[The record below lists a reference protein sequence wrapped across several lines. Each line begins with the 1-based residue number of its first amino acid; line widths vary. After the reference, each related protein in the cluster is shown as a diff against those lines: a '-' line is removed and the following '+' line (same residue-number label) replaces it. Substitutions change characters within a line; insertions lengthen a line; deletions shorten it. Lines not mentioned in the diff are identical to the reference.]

1 MDYKDFTIIT
11 QNALKRGSD
20 IAKEKLHQAI
30 ENGHILS
37 GILETDKNVTPFILR
52 KMNVDLNGFT
62 ELVNKVV
69 SGYPKLEQGKS
80 LIVSDNVEKSL
91 KTAKSISK
99 SLGDEYISI
108 EHIFVGILV
117 TGDMVSSL
125 MKEKGIDQ
133 ARLESAILELRKGVE
148 VERRN
153 KDELENLNKYSVN
166 LNEKAKQ
173 GKMDPVVG
181 RSEEIR
187 RLLQIISRRTKNN
200 PVVVGDPGVG
210 KTAVI
215 EGLVQRIVKGD
226 VPPNLKNCRIYG
238 LDMGS
243 LIAGASKQGEFEERL
258 KLILTEVKNT
268 AGEIILFIDEIHL
281 LVGAGKGGGSMDA
294 ANLLKPALARGELK
308 AIGATT
314 LDEYQ
319 KYLEK
324 DKALER
330 RFQKVVINE
339 PEVEETISILRGIKE
354 KYENF
359 HKVQIKDDA
368 IVAAVELSKRYVTN
382 RFLPDKAIDLIDEA
396 AAKLRLEMNSL
407 PEEIDE
413 IERQLTQLQTEK
425 SMVTKEGD
433 ENAEKLLHEKI
444 VNLKD
449 ERTKLR
455 AIWESEKKIIDDIVT
470 RKQEIES
477 LNQQIADLEQ
487 EGQFDKAAELKYV
500 KLPESKEKMKNL
512 QAELTQ
518 NQSEVILARES
529 VDRELIAEIIENWTG
544 IPVNKM
550 VKSEKEK
557 LVKLE
562 EEIHKR
568 IIGQNEAI
576 SAVAD
581 AVRRSR
587 AGLGDAN
594 RPIGSFI
601 FLGTTGVGK
610 TELAK
615 ALAEFL
621 FDDENAMTRIDMS
634 EYQEKSSVAR
644 MIGSPPGYVGY
655 DEGGQLTEAVR
666 RRPYSV
672 VLFDEIEKAHKDVF
686 YTLLQVL
693 DDGRLTDSKGRTVNF
708 KNTIIIMTSNAG
720 SDKIMDSFQGMNS
733 SNRLQ
738 CIQRAKD
745 EVSKVLKA
753 NMAPEFLNR
762 IDEIVMFTP
771 LTIFEIKQIADLQIN
786 SLKKKL
792 MQQEIKIHVSLK
804 AVAWLTKRSYN
815 PQFGARPVK
824 RSLQRYVITELS
836 KKILKEEVVKDKIIL
851 IDADNANLLFSN
863 IAEQELNP
871 FIENEKKE
879 NELRIQEL
887 KNAKPETDSPE
898 NKTSTE
904 KKGFFRRIFGW
915 FGKLF
920 QKKDS
925 TLIQSKPE

>member
-1 MDYKDFTIIT
+1 MDYKEFTIIT
-11 QNALKRGSD
+11 QKALKRGSD
-20 IAKEKLHQAI
+20 IAKEKQHQAI
-30 ENGHILS
+30 ENGHILK
-37 GILETDKNVTPFILR
+37 GIFETDKSVAPFILR
-52 KMNVDLNGFT
+52 KMNVEMEDFT
-62 ELVNKVV
+62 SLITKVV
-69 SGYPKLEQGKS
+69 DNYPILEQGKT
-80 LIVSDNVEKSL
+80 LIVSENVEKSL
-91 KTAKSISK
+91 RTAKVISK

-117 TGDMVSSL
+117 TGDMAASL
-125 MKEKGIDQ
+125 MKEKGINQ
-133 ARLESAILELRKGVE
+133 AKLEASIMELRKGVE
-148 VERRN
+148 VERKN
-153 KDELENLNKYSVN
+153 KDEFENLNKYSINMNDKVN
-166 LNEKAKQ
+166 A
-173 GKMDPVVG
+173 GKMDPVIG

-200 PVVVGDPGVG
+200 PIVVGDPGVG

-226 VPPNLKNCRIYG
+226 VPPNLKNSRIFA

-258 KLILTEVKNT
+258 KSILAEVKNS
-268 AGEIILFIDEIHL
+268 AGEVILFIDEIHL
-281 LVGAGKGGGSMDA
+281 LVGADKGGGSMDA

-319 KYLEK
+319 KYFEK

-330 RFQKVVINE
+330 RFQKVIIDE
-339 PEVEETISILRGIKE
+339 PEVDETISILRGIKE

-359 HKVQIKDDA
+359 HKVQIKDEA

-413 IERQLTQLQTEK
+413 VERQIIQLQTEK

-433 ENAEKLLHEKI
+433 ENAEKLIQEKI
-444 VNLKD
+444 INLKD

-455 AIWESEKKIIDDIVT
+455 AIWESEKKIIDDIVVV
-470 RKQEIES
+470 KQEIE
-477 LNQQIADLEQ
+477 QINLQISELEQ
-487 EGQFDKAAELKYV
+487 SGQFDKAAELKYV
-500 KLPESKEKMKNL
+500 KLPEAKEKLKKL
-512 QAELTQ
+512 QVELSQ
-518 NQSEVILARES
+518 NPSEIVLARES
-529 VDRELIAEIIENWTG
+529 VDRELIAEIIANWTG

-550 VKSEKEK
+550 VKSDKEK
-557 LVKLE
+557 LINLE
-562 EEIHKR
+562 EELHKR
-568 IIGQNEAI
+568 IIGQSEAI
-576 SAVAD
+576 AAVSD
-581 AVRRSR
+581 AIRRSR
-587 AGLGDAN
+587 AGLSDAN

-634 EYQEKSSVAR
+634 EYQEKSSVSR
-644 MIGSPPGYVGY
+644 MIGSPPGYIGY

-720 SDKIMDSFQGMNS
+720 SDKIMEYFQGLNNT
-733 SNRLQ
+733 NRAQ
-738 CIQRAKD
+738 VIQKAKE
-745 EVSKVLKA
+745 EVSKVLKGI
-753 NMAPEFLNR
+753 MAPEFLNR
-762 IDEIVMFTP
+762 IDEIIMFTP
-771 LTIFEIKQIADLQIN
+771 LSVYEIKQIVDLQIK

-792 MQQEIKIHVSLK
+792 LLQEINIHISQKGVG
-804 AVAWLTKRSYN
+804 WLTRRSYN

-824 RSLQRYVITELS
+824 RAIQRSIITELS
-836 KKILKEEVVKDKIIL
+836 KKILKEEIIKDKIIL
-851 IDADNANLLFSN
+851 IDADTATLLFSN
-863 IAEQELNP
+863 ISEQELAV
-871 FIENEKKE
+871 FVENEKKE
-879 NELRIQEL
+879 QELRLQEL
-887 KNAKPETDSPE
+887 KNAKPETGDAE
-898 NKTSTE
+898 NKPE
-904 KKGFFRRIFGW
+904 DGKKGFFGRIFGW
-915 FGKLF
+915 FGNLF
-920 QKKDS
+920 KKGKKV
-925 TLIQSKPE
+925 TEVKP

>member
-1 MDYKDFTIIT
+1 MDYKDFTLVT
-11 QNALKRGSD
+11 QKALRRGSD
-20 IAKEKLHQAI
+20 IAKEKQHQAI
-30 ENGHILS
+30 ENGHLLK
-37 GILETDKNVTPFILR
+37 GILEIDKNVAPFILR
-52 KMNVDLNGFT
+52 KMDVDMDEFSNLIANVVD
-62 ELVNKVV
+62 K
-69 SGYPKLEQGKS
+69 YPLLEQGKP
-80 LIVSDNVEKSL
+80 LMVSENVEKSL
-91 KTAKSISK
+91 RTAKTISK

-117 TGDMVSSL
+117 IGDLVASL
-125 MKEKGIDQ
+125 MKEKGINQ
-133 ARLESAILELRKGVE
+133 TKLESAIMELRKGVA
-148 VERRN
+148 VERKN
-153 KDELENLNKYSVN
+153 KDEFENLNKYSIN
-166 LNEKAKQ
+166 LNDKVHA
-173 GKMDPVVG
+173 GKMDPVIG

-200 PVVVGDPGVG
+200 PIVVGDPGVG

-226 VPPNLKNCRIYG
+226 VPPNLKNTRIFG

-258 KLILTEVKNT
+258 KLILAEVKNA
-268 AGEIILFIDEIHL
+268 AGEVILFIDEIHL
-281 LVGAGKGGGSMDA
+281 LVGAGRGSGSMDA

-319 KYLEK
+319 KYFEK

-330 RFQKVVINE
+330 RFQKVVIDE
-339 PEVEETISILRGIKE
+339 PEVDETISILRGIKE

-359 HKVQIKDDA
+359 HKVQIKDEA

-382 RFLPDKAIDLIDEA
+382 RFLPDKAIDLMDEA

-413 IERQLTQLQTEK
+413 LERQITQLQTEK

-433 ENAEKLLHEKI
+433 ENAEKFLQEKI
-444 VNLKD
+444 INLKD

-455 AIWESEKKIIDDIVT
+455 AIWESEKTIIDDIVLA
-470 RKQEIES
+470 RQEID
-477 LNQQIADLEQ
+477 QINLQVTELEQ
-487 EGQFDKAAELKYV
+487 GGQFDKAAELKYV
-500 KLPESKEKMKNL
+500 KLPEAKEKLKKL
-512 QAELTQ
+512 QTDLSQ
-518 NQSEVILARES
+518 NPSEVVLAKEA
-529 VDRELIAEIIENWTG
+529 VDKELIAEIIANWTG

-550 VKSEKEK
+550 VKSDKEK
-557 LVKLE
+557 LINLE
-562 EEIHKR
+562 DELHKR

-576 SAVAD
+576 VAIAD
-581 AVRRSR
+581 SIRRSR
-587 AGLGDAN
+587 SGLGDAN

-621 FDDENAMTRIDMS
+621 FDDENAMVRIDMS
-634 EYQEKSSVAR
+634 EYQEKSSVSR

-720 SDKIMDSFQGMNS
+720 SDKIMDHFHGLNTT
-733 SNRLQ
+733 NRAQ
-738 CIQRAKD
+738 IIQKAKE

-753 NMAPEFLNR
+753 TMAPEFLNR
-762 IDEIVMFTP
+762 IDEIIMFTP
-771 LTIFEIKQIADLQIN
+771 LSVFEIKQIVDLQIK

-792 MQQEIKIHVSLK
+792 LLQEINIHVSLK
-804 AVAWLTKRSYN
+804 GVAWLTRRSYN

-824 RSLQRYVITELS
+824 RSIQRFIITELS
-836 KKILKEEVVKDKIIL
+836 KKILKEEVIKDKIIL
-851 IDADNANLLFSN
+851 IDADAVNLVFSN
-863 IAEQELNP
+863 IAEPELNV

-879 NELRIQEL
+879 QEKRMEEL
-887 KNAKPETDSPE
+887 KNAKPETSETE
-898 NKTSTE
+898 NKTE
-904 KKGFFRRIFGW
+904 EAKKGFFGRIFGW
-915 FGKLF
+915 FGNLF
-920 QKKDS
+920 KRKDKQIIETKS
-925 TLIQSKPE
+925 

>member
-1 MDYKDFTIIT
+1 MDYKDFTLVT
-11 QNALKRGSD
+11 QKALRRGSD
-20 IAKEKLHQAI
+20 IAKEKQHQAI
-30 ENGHILS
+30 ENGHLLN
-37 GILETDKNVTPFILR
+37 GILEIDKNVAPFILR
-52 KMNVDLNGFT
+52 KMDVDLDGFAA
-62 ELVNKVV
+62 LIAQVV
-69 SGYPKLEQGKS
+69 DKYPLLEQGKA
-80 LIVSDNVEKSL
+80 LMVSDNVEKSL
-91 KTAKSISK
+91 RTAKTISK

-117 TGDMVSSL
+117 TGDLVASL
-125 MKEKGIDQ
+125 MKEKGINQ
-133 ARLESAILELRKGVE
+133 AKLESAILELRKGVA
-148 VERRN
+148 VERKN
-153 KDELENLNKYSVN
+153 KDEFENLNKYSIN
-166 LNEKAKQ
+166 LNDKVIA
-173 GKMDPVVG
+173 GKMDPVIG
-181 RSEEIR
+181 RTEEIR

-200 PVVVGDPGVG
+200 PIVVGDPGVG

-226 VPPNLKNCRIYG
+226 VPPNLTNTRIFG

-258 KLILTEVKNT
+258 KLILAEVKNA
-268 AGEIILFIDEIHL
+268 AGEVIVFIDEIHL
-281 LVGAGKGGGSMDA
+281 LVGAGRGSGSMDA

-319 KYLEK
+319 KYFEK

-330 RFQKVVINE
+330 RFQKVVIDE
-339 PEVEETISILRGIKE
+339 PEVDETISILRGIKE

-359 HKVQIKDDA
+359 HKVQIKDEA
-368 IVAAVELSKRYVTN
+368 IVAAVELSKRYVTS
-382 RFLPDKAIDLIDEA
+382 RFLPDKAIDLMDEA

-413 IERQLTQLQTEK
+413 VERQIIQLQTEK
-425 SMVTKEGD
+425 SMVSKEGD
-433 ENAEKLLHEKI
+433 ENAEKLLQEKI
-444 VNLKD
+444 INLKD

-470 RKQEIES
+470 AKQEIEQ
-477 LNQQIADLEQ
+477 LNIQISELEQ
-487 EGQFDKAAELKYV
+487 AGQFDKAAELKYV
-500 KLPESKEKMKNL
+500 KLPEAKEKIKKL
-512 QAELTQ
+512 QTELGQNSAE
-518 NQSEVILARES
+518 VVLAKES
-529 VDRELIAEIIENWTG
+529 VDRELIAEIIANWTG

-550 VKSEKEK
+550 VKSDKEK
-557 LVKLE
+557 LINLE
-562 EEIHKR
+562 DELHKR

-576 SAVAD
+576 VAISD
-581 AVRRSR
+581 AIRRSR
-587 AGLGDAN
+587 SGLGDAN

-621 FDDENAMTRIDMS
+621 FDDENAMVRIDMS
-634 EYQEKSSVAR
+634 EYQEKSSVSR

-720 SDKIMDSFQGMNS
+720 SDKIMDHFQGLNN
-733 SNRLQ
+733 SNRAQ
-738 CIQRAKD
+738 VIQKAKE
-745 EVSKVLKA
+745 EVSKVLKTT
-753 NMAPEFLNR
+753 MAPEFLNR
-762 IDEIVMFTP
+762 IDEIIMFTP
-771 LTIFEIKQIADLQIN
+771 LSVFEIKQIVDLQIKG
-786 SLKKKL
+786 LKKKL
-792 MQQEIKIHVSLK
+792 LLQEIKIHVSLK
-804 AVAWLTKRSYN
+804 GVAWLTRRSYN

-824 RSLQRYVITELS
+824 RSIQRFIITELS
-836 KKILKEEVVKDKIIL
+836 KKILKEEVLKDKIIL
-851 IDADNANLLFSN
+851 IDADAVNLLFSN
-863 IAEQELNP
+863 ISDQELTN
-871 FIENEKKE
+871 FAENEKKE
-879 NELRIQEL
+879 QEKRMEEL
-887 KNAKPETDSPE
+887 KNAKPETEEAE
-898 NKTSTE
+898 NKAEQS
-904 KKGFFRRIFGW
+904 KKGFFGRIFGW
-915 FGKLF
+915 FGNLF
-920 QKKDS
+920 KRKEKTTTQPKS
-925 TLIQSKPE
+925 